1 MRRVEGDG
9 SLIQEEGRFQ
19 GALGSELVT
28 GEPGGRRV
36 LEESSQRPRHQGVEK
51 VPQAG
56 SPEQVWANH
65 GGRTR
70 EEQGAPPPPL
80 ARAPGST
87 HGRPVSELT
96 ASPCLTATVTNIPWS
111 VLPSGG
117 VCFLTGLSSCLWGGP
132 TLLPRKASPH
142 LTDRRLQLL
151 EGEVS
156 LALLLPLP
164 SPEALGLNHIVAWV
178 SGPPTLKQRG

>member
-1 MRRVEGDG
+1 MLGTSWHFCPISDCHPTPWPGPRDDILRGGRGQNIVRRVEGDG

-96 ASPCLTATVTNIPWS
+96 ASPWPYRHRDQHPLVRPPLGWR
-111 VLPSGG
+111 
-117 VCFLTGLSSCLWGGP
+117 
-132 TLLPRKASPH
+132 LLPYR
-142 LTDRRLQLL
+142 
-151 EGEVS
+151 
-156 LALLLPLP
+156 ALILPLGWPHTPPPEGKPP
-164 SPEALGLNHIVAWV
+164 SN
-178 SGPPTLKQRG
+178 